1 MSVKKIE
8 ALVDAV
14 ANLKGSTT
22 NPDSELYQIKN
33 PTGIM
38 SFSRPG
44 KNSITDSGLRIFDSW
59 LAGYRASL
67 FDAEIKISGKSRAG
81 VKQEDKLENFLRV
94 MGIDQKLG
102 QTQVVRFLRRA
113 LKDESITTSTPL
125 SYFVEE
131 K

>member
-1 MSVKKIE
+1 MNETKIE

-14 ANLKGSTT
+14 AHLKGSTT

-44 KNSITDSGLRIFDSW
+44 KNEITSSGLRIFKSW
-59 LAGYRASL
+59 LAGYRAAI
-67 FDAEIKISGKSRAG
+67 FDASIKVGGESRSGIK
-81 VKQEDKLENFLRV
+81 KDDKLENFLRV

-102 QTQVVRFLRRA
+102 QQQVVRFLRRA
-113 LKDESITTSTPL
+113 LKDQDVSPDTPL
-125 SYFVEE
+125 SYFRE
-131 K
+131 